1 MPFTEGTN
9 FRRYMTELLELTG
22 SGVPDGLEGHEWASA
37 ARAAAVASLPEEDP
51 WPEGAIETVIRVV
64 VNDPYPAAYNQ
75 LLKLAVTGAGRR
87 RKVLDTLISVLENGT
102 NTEKAAAAEAW
113 YWSQPALTYQGQLD
127 NLLAGRPATPT
138 EESKREYDAVA
149 DLRARWN
156 EAALREFVANEDA
169 DVRRS
174 ILEVLPLDPANY
186 PDELSKLVATAASI
200 AQAR

>member
-1 MPFTEGTN
+1 
-9 FRRYMTELLELTG
+9 MTELLELTG
-22 SGVPDGLEGHEWASA
+22 SGVPDGPEGQEWASA
-37 ARAAAVASLPEEDP
+37 ARAAVVASLPEEDP
-51 WPEGAIETVIRVV
+51 WPEAVVDAVIRVV

-75 LLKLAVTGAGRR
+75 LLKLAVTGTARR
-87 RKVLDTLISVLENGT
+87 RKVLDTLISVLEGGT
-102 NTEKAAAAEAW
+102 NAEKAAAAEAW
-113 YWSQPALTYQGQLD
+113 YWSKPALIYKGQID
-127 NLLAGRPATPT
+127 NLLAGAPASPT

-174 ILEVLPLDPANY
+174 ILEVLPLDPADY

-200 AQAR
+200 AQTH